1 MEGDDSMTGK
11 ERKRN
16 LQLTRYIV
24 CALMLGNGLLFAP
37 TAEAD
42 DIEVTGPPTG
52 APHTIHANTTF
63 LRAYPQYT
71 TDTWTLNYTS
81 SGNAWASYTAYGAYD
96 GTGSG
101 QFTLQNGTIAAAYGK
116 YESTND
122 VSGGIVNINGGSVGT
137 VYGGKTDSVG
147 DATFNRVTMTGGTLT
162 AAGRITGAGAN
173 NSEMSYNSVSIGG
186 DVTIEGGSNRIGG
199 VYATAN
205 NETATKMEHNSLN
218 LSGTTKGLES
228 ATIAGA
234 YSLYETS
241 SAT

>member
-42 DIEVTGPPTG
+42 DIEVTWAPTG
-52 APHTIHANTTF
+52 ASTTI
-63 LRAYPQYT
+63 YT
-71 TDTWTLNYTS
+71 SPVYLMARPLNNNTWTLNYTS

-96 GTGSG
+96 GTGGG

-162 AAGRITGAGAN
+162 YGRITGAGAN

-186 DVTIEGGSNRIGG
+186 DVTNEGGSNRIGG